1 MEYDILLRG
10 GRVIDPAAGIDRVA
24 DVAVAG
30 GKVEAVGP
38 DLAGH
43 AATVIDVA
51 GRYVIPGLVD
61 LHVHIPDH
69 AGGGAGHAML
79 ARAGVT
85 TALDLSGPVTG
96 VLTAAAKSGV
106 GLHIAAV
113 EAFRPGQQLP
123 ARPTRTEIRRAVER
137 VLAAG
142 GIGVKL
148 HVDKGWEPEP
158 TGMIIDECNRA
169 GVWIASHCGTTATG
183 SDIIGLRETLELA
196 GDNRLHVAHVN
207 SYCRGDVEDAGA
219 EAYTAVEL
227 LRTSPHVFAESY
239 LAEINGSNGTCVDG
253 LPKNRRVRSWLEGA
267 GYPGTEDGLRRAIRE
282 GWAHV
287 TRMEPD
293 DVLLLSGDEGV
304 ALWEEAETRTPICL
318 PVNPAISRLVL
329 GSSRKADGG
338 FDVHALATD
347 GGAYPRNVTVSAGL
361 SMVEWGL
368 LTLREFVTKA
378 SWTPARILGLP
389 GKGRLVDAD
398 IAVIDPVSRTVTST
412 ISAGRLI
419 WHRGAVLGSGTRFL
433 STERGAAAARE
444 ACGVHELLEPA
455 GSGFYTGDGLAA

>member
-10 GRVIDPAAGIDRVA
+10 GRVIDPAAGVDQIA
-24 DVAVAG
+24 DVAIAG
-30 GKVEAVGP
+30 GRVEAVGP
-38 DLAGH
+38 ELAGH
-43 AATVIDVA
+43 AATVIDVT

-61 LHVHIPDH
+61 LHVHIPEH
-69 AGGGAGHAML
+69 MGGGAGHAML

-85 TALDLSGPVTG
+85 TALDLSGPAAG
-96 VLTAAAKSGV
+96 VLTAAARSGA

-113 EAFRPGQQLP
+113 EAFRPDAQLP
-123 ARPTRTEIRRAVER
+123 ARPTRAEIRRAVDR

-169 GVWIASHCGTTATG
+169 GVWIASHCGTTATA
-183 SDIIGLRETLELA
+183 SDIVGLRETLALA

-227 LRTSPHVFAESY
+227 LRKSPQVFAESY

-253 LPKNRRVRSWLEGA
+253 LPKNKRVRAWLEGA
-267 GYPGTEDGLRRAIRE
+267 GYPGTEDGLRRAIRA
-282 GWAHV
+282 GWAQV

-293 DVLLLSGDEGV
+293 DVRLLSGDEGV
-304 ALWEEAETRTPICL
+304 AYWEAAETATPICL

-329 GSSRKADGG
+329 GSSRRADGS
-338 FDVHALATD
+338 FDVPALATD
-347 GGAYPRNVTVSAGL
+347 GGAFPRNVTVSAGL

-368 LTLREFVTKA
+368 LSLAEFVTKA

-389 GKGRLVDAD
+389 GKGRLADAD
-398 IAVIDPVSRTVTST
+398 LAVVDPLSRAVTTT
-412 ISAGRLI
+412 ISAGQVI
-419 WHRGAVLGSGTRFL
+419 WHQGAVLGRGTRFL
-433 STERGAAAARE
+433 STERGAAAVRD
-444 ACGVHELLEPA
+444 ACGGPHLLDLA
-455 GSGFYTGDGLAA
+455 ASGFYTGDGLAA

>member
-10 GRVIDPAAGIDRVA
+10 GRVIDPAADIDQVA
-24 DVAVAG
+24 DVAIAG

-43 AATVIDVA
+43 AATVIDVT

-123 ARPTRTEIRRAVER
+123 ARPTRAEIRRAVER

-196 GDNRLHVAHVN
+196 GGNRLHVAHVN

-227 LRTSPHVFAESY
+227 LRKSSHVFAESY

-293 DVLLLSGDEGV
+293 NVLLLSGDEGV
-304 ALWEEAETRTPICL
+304 ALWEEAETRMPICL

-329 GSSRKADGG
+329 GSSRKADGN

-412 ISAGRLI
+412 VSAGCLI
-419 WHRGAVLGSGTRFL
+419 WHQGAILGRGTRFL
-433 STERGAAAARE
+433 CTERGAAAARE
-444 ACGVHELLEPA
+444 ACGAHELLEPA
-455 GSGFYTGDGLAA
+455 GSGLYTGDGLAA